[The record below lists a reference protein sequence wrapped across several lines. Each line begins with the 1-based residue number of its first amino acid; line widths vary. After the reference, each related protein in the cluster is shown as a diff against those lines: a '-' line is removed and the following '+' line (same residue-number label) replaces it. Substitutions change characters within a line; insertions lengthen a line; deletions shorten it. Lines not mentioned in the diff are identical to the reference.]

1 MKKINKKSAFTL
13 IELLVTIAIIA
24 LLAAIIFASLSNAR
38 EKSQDTHKISE
49 AKEVEKA
56 IELYRLDNNFS
67 TPSFAS
73 SSSNGT
79 LHSEG
84 TTEYNDAMTQL
95 VTAGYLPTIPESPSG
110 TDYSYIVSDDGKSA
124 MFYANLSDSSSKGD
138 VCIRIGDD
146 DFGQTGTGPYCDGT
160 LASSTDESCF
170 TFSAGTITEYDEVT
184 CGLEVAIPST
194 IGGVSVTSI
203 GDYAFYGNSL
213 TSVTIPNS
221 VTSIGVFAFSNNNLT
236 SVTIPDSVTSIGDY
250 AFYYN
255 NLTSITIPN
264 SVTSIRYYAF
274 GFNNL
279 TSVTIPNSV
288 TSIGVVAFSTNNLTS
303 VTIPDSV
310 TSIGN
315 SSFSHNN
322 LTSITIP
329 NSVTSIPSWAFYS
342 NPLTSASLK
351 TGTSYQ
357 NSFPASCTVGNG
369 CITFRP

>member
-1 MKKINKKSAFTL
+1 MNKNNKAFTL
-13 IELLVTIAIIA
+13 IELLVVIAIIG
-24 LLAAIIFASLSNAR
+24 LLSSIILSSLSSAR

-203 GDYAFYGNSL
+203 GDYAFY
-213 TSVTIPNS
+213 
-221 VTSIGVFAFSNNNLT
+221 
-236 SVTIPDSVTSIGDY
+236 
-250 AFYYN
+250 YN

>member
-203 GDYAFYGNSL
+203 GDYAFY
-213 TSVTIPNS
+213 
-221 VTSIGVFAFSNNNLT
+221 
-236 SVTIPDSVTSIGDY
+236 
-250 AFYYN
+250 YN

>member
-1 MKKINKKSAFTL
+1 
-13 IELLVTIAIIA
+13 
-24 LLAAIIFASLSNAR
+24 
-38 EKSQDTHKISE
+38 
-49 AKEVEKA
+49 
-56 IELYRLDNNFS
+56 
-67 TPSFAS
+67 
-73 SSSNGT
+73 
-79 LHSEG
+79 
-84 TTEYNDAMTQL
+84 
-95 VTAGYLPTIPESPSG
+95 
-110 TDYSYIVSDDGKSA
+110 

-203 GDYAFYGNSL
+203 GDYAFYGKSLTSVTIPNSVTSIGDYAFYGNSL

-264 SVTSIRYYAF
+264 SVTSI
-274 GFNNL
+274 
-279 TSVTIPNSV
+279 
-288 TSIGVVAFSTNNLTS
+288 
-303 VTIPDSV
+303 
-310 TSIGN
+310 
-315 SSFSHNN
+315 
-322 LTSITIP
+322 
-329 NSVTSIPSWAFYS
+329 PSWAFS
-342 NPLTSASLK
+342 NNNLTSASLK

-357 NSFPASCTVGNG
+357 SNSFPASCTEANG

>member
-1 MKKINKKSAFTL
+1 MKDMKYKNNKAFTL

-84 TTEYNDAMTQL
+84 TNEYNDAMTKL

-146 DFGQTGTGPYCDGT
+146 DFGQTGTGPYCDGA
-160 LASSTDESCF
+160 LASATDESCF
-170 TFSAGTITEYDEVT
+170 TFSSGTITQYDEAT

-194 IGGVSVTSI
+194 IGGVSVTGI
-203 GDYAFYGNSL
+203 GVQAFANNQL
-213 TSVTIPNS
+213 TSVTIPIVLRVLKS
-221 VTSIGVFAFSNNNLT
+221 ML
-236 SVTIPDSVTSIGDY
+236 
-250 AFYYN
+250 
-255 NLTSITIPN
+255 
-264 SVTSIRYYAF
+264 
-274 GFNNL
+274 
-279 TSVTIPNSV
+279 
-288 TSIGVVAFSTNNLTS
+288 
-303 VTIPDSV
+303 
-310 TSIGN
+310 
-315 SSFSHNN
+315 
-322 LTSITIP
+322 
-329 NSVTSIPSWAFYS
+329 
-342 NPLTSASLK
+342 SL
-351 TGTSYQ
+351 
-357 NSFPASCTVGNG
+357 
-369 CITFRP
+369 III

>member
-1 MKKINKKSAFTL
+1 MNKNNKAFTL
-13 IELLVTIAIIA
+13 IELLVVIAIIG
-24 LLAAIIFASLSNAR
+24 LLSSIILSSLSSAR

-84 TTEYNDAMTQL
+84 TTEYNDAMTKL

-146 DFGQTGTGPYCDGT
+146 DFGQTGTGPYCDGA
-160 LASSTDESCF
+160 LASATTDESCF
-170 TFSAGTITEYDEVT
+170 TFSSGTITGYDEAT

-194 IGGVSVTSI
+194 IGGESVI
-203 GDYAFYGNSL
+203 GIGGGAFSNNSL

-221 VTSIGVFAFSNNNLT
+221 VTSIGSAAFQSNSLTSVTISNSVTSIEPWAFSYNNLT
-236 SVTIPDSVTSIGDY
+236 SVTIPDSVTSI
-250 AFYYN
+250 A
-255 NLTSITIPN
+255 SW
-264 SVTSIRYYAF
+264 
-274 GFNNL
+274 
-279 TSVTIPNSV
+279 
-288 TSIGVVAFSTNNLTS
+288 AFSTNNLTS

-315 SSFSHNN
+315 NAFRNN
-322 LTSITIP
+322 SLTSVTIP
-329 NSVTSIPSWAFYS
+329 NSVTSIASWTFYG

-357 NSFPASCTVGNG
+357 SDSVPASCTVGNG
-369 CITFRP
+369 CITFR

>member
-13 IELLVTIAIIA
+13 IELLVVIAIIG
-24 LLAAIIFASLSNAR
+24 LLSSIILSSLSSAR

-203 GDYAFYGNSL
+203 GDYAFYGKSLTSVTIPNSVTSIGDYAFYGNSL

-264 SVTSIRYYAF
+264 SVTSI
-274 GFNNL
+274 
-279 TSVTIPNSV
+279 
-288 TSIGVVAFSTNNLTS
+288 
-303 VTIPDSV
+303 
-310 TSIGN
+310 
-315 SSFSHNN
+315 
-322 LTSITIP
+322 
-329 NSVTSIPSWAFYS
+329 PSWAFS
-342 NPLTSASLK
+342 NNNLTSASLK

-357 NSFPASCTVGNG
+357 SNSFPASCTEANG